1 MGDEDKIKDGRER
14 RHYARVEKELAV
26 RYCRLERFA
35 DGGLDSL
42 GELLDIGGGGLC
54 FLAGEAIELGTQL
67 VIMLEFSGWLAGGDH
82 WVATKSDGDV
92 GTLHVIGMVVW
103 VAVSRKNPTEYDIGV
118 QFSGI
123 IWK

>member
-14 RHYARVEKELAV
+14 RRYARVEKELVV

-54 FLAGEAIELGTQL
+54 FLAGEAIELGARL
-67 VIMLEFSGWLAGGDH
+67 VIRLEFPGWLAEGYH
-82 WVATKSDGDV
+82 CVATKNDDDV
-92 GTLHVIGMVVW
+92 GTFHVIGMVVCGEPEK
-103 VAVSRKNPTEYDIGV
+103 SDRI
-118 QFSGI
+118 
-123 IWK
+123 